1 MTSNYLELT
10 RMIERLHRRY
20 LDVVRAELN
29 RLGIKDINAVQ
40 ALLLNNIGHDE
51 IIIRE
56 LIERGYYQ
64 GSNVSYNIKKLVDHG
79 YIEQERDP
87 HDKRSV
93 RIRLTEKSQN
103 LCAKLVEMEERN
115 AAELDSL
122 GVSNESID
130 SVGETL
136 RRLERLW
143 SDFIHYR
150 P

>member
-1 MTSNYLELT
+1 
-10 RMIERLHRRY
+10 MIERLHRRY

-40 ALLLNNIGHDE
+40 ALLLNNIGSDE

-93 RIRLTEKSQN
+93 RIRLTGKSKD

-115 AAELDSL
+115 ASELDNL
-122 GVSNESID
+122 GVTDAEVD
-130 SVGETL
+130 AVGQTL

>member
-1 MTSNYLELT
+1 MSNSYLELT

-40 ALLLNNIGHDE
+40 ALLLNNIGSDE

-93 RIRLTEKSQN
+93 RIRLTERSRD

-115 AAELDSL
+115 AKELDSL
-122 GVSNESID
+122 GVSEAEVET
-130 SVGETL
+130 VGQTL

>member
-1 MTSNYLELT
+1 
-10 RMIERLHRRY
+10 MIERLHRRY
-20 LDVVRAELN
+20 LDVVRVELN

-40 ALLLNNIGHDE
+40 ALLLNNIGDDE

-87 HDKRSV
+87 HDKRSM
-93 RIRLTEKSQN
+93 RIRLTEKSRN
-103 LCAKLVEMEERN
+103 LCTKLTEMEERN
-115 AAELDSL
+115 AGELDNL
-122 GVSNESID
+122 GVTGEEVEA
-130 SVGETL
+130 VGQTL

>member
-1 MTSNYLELT
+1 MTNSYLELT

-40 ALLLNNIGHDE
+40 ALLLNNIGSDE

-93 RIRLTEKSQN
+93 RIRLTEKSKD

-115 AAELDSL
+115 AAELDGL
-122 GVSNESID
+122 GVTDEEIEA
-130 SVGETL
+130 VGQTL

-150 P
+150 T